1 MINNSNEF
9 YWIDVFSKNHNM
21 RYNINLDGSYYLNT
35 LNFIFEKF
43 MTNKELIKHESTFD
57 AISILNHI
65 ESNKL

>member
-1 MINNSNEF
+1 
-9 YWIDVFSKNHNM
+9 M